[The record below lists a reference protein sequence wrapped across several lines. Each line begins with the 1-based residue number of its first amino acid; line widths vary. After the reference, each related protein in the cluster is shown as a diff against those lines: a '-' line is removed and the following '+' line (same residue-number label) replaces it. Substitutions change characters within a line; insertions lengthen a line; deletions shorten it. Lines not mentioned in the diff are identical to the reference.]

1 MFRLSKQFPGQPEA
15 CYNDAPLKGRDP
27 GSFHS
32 YERVPMH
39 TRALLLALVLGPAA
53 VSAADAP
60 QQRVVLPTDV
70 VPIHYALAV
79 IPDAAHMSFTGSVQI
94 DLDVKQPT
102 RRIQLNAADLSFGKV
117 SLSGSTETPDAT
129 FDAKQ
134 ETATLNFKQAL
145 SAGHHVLSIDYS
157 GKINQHPAGLFA
169 LDYDTP
175 AGKKR
180 ALFTQFENSDA
191 RRFLPS
197 WDEPGVKSTFTLTV
211 TLPAEQMVIAN
222 TPIAKTEKLPG
233 GLARTTF
240 QQSPRMSSYLLF
252 FGAGDFERIHRK
264 VDGVDVG
271 IVVQRGVT
279 DQAKYALD
287 TAAQLLPY
295 YEDYFGVKFPLPKLD
310 LIGGPGQSQFFGA
323 MENWGAIFYFERD
336 LLLDPKISTQ
346 EDRRDVYLVIA
357 HEMAHQWFG
366 DLVTMAWWDDLW
378 LNEGFASWM
387 EYKAPDH
394 FNPDWKLW
402 LRSVSAKE
410 SAMRAD
416 ARTSTHPI
424 ITPIYDVL
432 QASQAFD
439 GITYSKGQA
448 VIRMLEDYVGSDRF
462 RDGVRAYM
470 KAHAYG
476 NTVTDDLW
484 TELDKTSRQSIT
496 DVAHGFTLQPGIP
509 LLRVTTTPKGL
520 RLTQD
525 RFTADGSSK
534 PALTWH
540 VPVIIASSAGKPL
553 WHGVVSSDKP
563 VDVDVAADA
572 LPVVN
577 AGQAGYY
584 RTLYDAASFARL
596 AAHFDE
602 LKPADQLGM
611 LNDSK
616 ALGLAGYSSMGDYLR
631 LTTQASPG
639 MDTLVS
645 QELVEQLEGLD
656 DYYEGLPSQ
665 AAFRAYG
672 RKVVTPLFAAVGWDA
687 KPGEDKNVTIQ
698 RTALIGALGEF
709 DDPAVIAEARK
720 RFAAYLKDQHS
731 LSPDM
736 REVVLDIVADH
747 ADAATWEQLHGLA
760 KSATSN
766 LEKRQLYRLLA
777 EAHDQALV
785 QRALDLSLTD
795 EVPATTRPSMLSA
808 ASHYYPELAL
818 DFFASHQDAY
828 NAVIEPASRSRFA
841 PRLAFGARDTGIIAK
856 LDAYAAKNIPENARG
871 DVVKAETSVRER
883 AAVRSQRLPDV
894 DAWLKAHGG

>member
-1 MFRLSKQFPGQPEA
+1 
-15 CYNDAPLKGRDP
+15 
-27 GSFHS
+27 
-32 YERVPMH
+32 MH
-39 TRALLLALVLGPAA
+39 TRALLLALALGPAA
-53 VSAADAP
+53 VNAADAP
-60 QQRVVLPTDV
+60 QQRVVLPTGV
-70 VPIHYALAV
+70 VPTHYTLAV
-79 IPDAAHMSFTGSVQI
+79 VPDSAHMSFTGSVQI
-94 DLDVKQPT
+94 DLDVKQAT
-102 RRIQLNAADLSFGKV
+102 RQIELNAADLSFGKI
-117 SLSGSTETPDAT
+117 SLSGSDETPAVA
-129 FDAKQ
+129 FDDKQ
-134 ETATLNFKQAL
+134 ETVTFSFKQAV

-157 GKINQHPAGLFA
+157 GKINQHPAGFFA

-175 AGKKR
+175 SGKKR

-222 TPIAKTEKLPG
+222 TPIVKTEKLPG

-240 QQSPRMSSYLLF
+240 QQSPKMSSYLLF

-271 IVVQRGVT
+271 IVVQRGNGA
-279 DQAKYALD
+279 QAGYALD
-287 TAAQLLPY
+287 VASQLLPY

-336 LLLDPKISTQ
+336 LLVDPKISTE
-346 EDRRDVYLVIA
+346 EDKRNVYLVIA

-394 FNPDWKLW
+394 FHPDWKLW

-410 SAMRAD
+410 GAMRAD

-448 VIRMLEDYVGSDRF
+448 VIRMLEDYVGSDNF
-462 RDGVRAYM
+462 RSGVRAYM

-484 TELDKTSRQSIT
+484 TELDKTAKQSIT

-509 LLRVTTTPKGL
+509 LLRVTSTPKGL

-525 RFTADGSSK
+525 RFTADGSGK

-540 VPVIIASSAGKPL
+540 VPVSIASAGGKPL
-553 WHGVVSSDKP
+553 WHGLVSSDKS
-563 VDVDVAADA
+563 VDVSVPADTLA
-572 LPVVN
+572 VVN

-584 RTLYDAASFARL
+584 RTLYDAPSFGKL
-596 AAHFDE
+596 AAQFST

-616 ALGLAGYSSMGDYLR
+616 ALGMAGYSSMGDFMQLS
-631 LTTQASPG
+631 TQASPA

-645 QELVEQLEGLD
+645 QVLVQQLQDVD
-656 DYYEGLPSQ
+656 DYYEGLPTQ
-665 AAFRAYG
+665 AAFKAYG
-672 RKVVTPLFAAVGWDA
+672 RKVVTPLFAAVGWDP
-687 KPGEDKNVTIQ
+687 KPNEDKNVTIQ
-698 RTALIGALGEF
+698 RSALLEALSEF
-709 DDPAVIAEARK
+709 DDPAVIAEAHK

-736 REVVLDIVADH
+736 RQIVLDIVSDH
-747 ADAATWEQLHGLA
+747 ADAATWEQMHGLA
-760 KSATSN
+760 KAATSN
-766 LEKRQLYRLLA
+766 LEKRQLYRGLA
-777 EAHDQALV
+777 LAHDKSLA
-785 QRALDLSLTD
+785 QRALELSLSD
-795 EVPATTRPSMLSA
+795 EVPATARPSIVA
-808 ASHYYPELAL
+808 AVSHYYPELAL
-818 DFFASHQDAY
+818 DFFTTHQDAY
-828 NAVIEPASRSRFA
+828 NAVIEPASRSRYA
-841 PRLAFGARDTGIIAK
+841 PRLVFGARDTGIIAK

-871 DVVKAETSVRER
+871 DVVKAETSIKER
-883 AAVRSQRLPDV
+883 AAIRAQRLPEV
-894 DAWLKAHGG
+894 DAWLKSHGG